1 MSQENPT
8 PEQKQL
14 KNKETRNRLLLGALV
29 LLLGAVVYF
38 QFFSGSDAPKPRASA
53 TARVTPDPDAA
64 TPDERNAGADYFRTA
79 RPGLDAARKSVRA
92 AEPDATSSSTR
103 RRRPRLRPRLRRRS
117 STPTPWPVP
126 VSSLNPGNVFARTA
140 DFTLTVFGQKMPQDA
155 QGFVNGRAYPT
166 TFVNAT
172 QVRINVPA
180 EAIRMPGSL
189 SVAVRSQSDPKLE
202 SNPIP
207 LNVAPPPEPPYK
219 YIGLITLKNVPTAV
233 LVSQSSDD
241 DDLQRKEGP
250 CDRRQVENNQHY
262 STKSG
267 DRRHQHQGFARHQLH
282 RQYQVI
288 EGRGMTFVRS
298 SYERQRTDE

>member
-14 KNKETRNRLLLGALV
+14 KHKETRNRLLLGALI
-29 LLLGAVVYF
+29 LLLVGVVYF
-38 QFFSGSDAPKPRASA
+38 QYFSGSDAPNPVA
-53 TARVTPDPDAA
+53 TATAKA
-64 TPDERNAGADYFRTA
+64 TPSPTPQRLTSGTPEPIISEPLDLSLMQPGSHSGGGTGRNIFIYPT
-79 RPGLDAARKSVRA
+79 PTPPPPPPPPTPVV
-92 AEPDATSSSTR
+92 
-103 RRRPRLRPRLRRRS
+103 
-117 STPTPWPVP
+117 TPTPWPVP
-126 VSSLNPGNVFARTA
+126 VNSLNPGNVFARTA

-155 QGFVNGRAYPT
+155 QGFVNGRAFPT
-166 TFVNAT
+166 TFVSDT

-189 SVAVRSQSDPKLE
+189 SVAVRSQSDARLE

-241 DDLQRKEGP
+241 DVYNVRKGSVIGGKWKIINITT
-250 CDRRQVENNQHY
+250 QKVEIEDTSIKVSHVINY
-262 STKSG
+262 TVDTK
-267 DRRHQHQGFARHQLH
+267 
-282 RQYQVI
+282 
-288 EGRGMTFVRS
+288 
-298 SYERQRTDE
+298 